1 MDDYNLFKTYVAM
14 KSHFTTEAYDYIK
27 YGGKVSISET
37 AYQKRK
43 DIASFKI
50 VAGWL
55 PQKHCESLLVS
66 HFIEMNDFTIS
77 FLCENPTKSQKIYNR
92 WKERTSNILE
102 VYNKDIKTIAHASSG
117 SWRDCIIQSEDDY
130 PLLFKLVMSRKIAPE
145 TYSLLDD
152 LFQHTSKAY
161 KGMDTDLMFLGLNLK
176 YRKYRS
182 FLTPSI
188 KDILSITPKDLTSV

>member
-1 MDDYNLFKTYVAM
+1 MNDYNLFKTYVAM

-50 VAGWL
+50 VSGWL

-66 HFIEMNDFTIS
+66 HFIAVNDFTIN
-77 FLCENPTKSQKIYNR
+77 FICENPTKSQKIYNS
-92 WKERTSNILE
+92 WKERTSNILD
-102 VYNKDIKTIAHASSG
+102 VYKQDIKTIACESSC
-117 SWRDCIIQSEDDY
+117 SWRDCVVQTEDDY
-130 PLLFKLVMSRKIAPE
+130 PLLFKLVMAGKISPE

-182 FLTPSI
+182 FLSPSV
-188 KDILSITPKDLTSV
+188 KDVLSVTPKDLTKV